1 MKEIERA
8 LKKEILLDLT
18 ELEKMGVGSEEHIS
32 GMKTVNE
39 TIDRLTKLE
48 ELRTKA
54 TIEEAKRLTEE
65 SIAAETLEETKRND
79 RRKIIVYSL
88 SIGIPAVLSAW
99 SFITGLLY
107 EERGIVKSPI
117 IRKAFD
123 RIMTMHHR

>member
-8 LKKEILLDLT
+8 LKKEVLLDLS

-39 TIDRLTKLE
+39 AIDRLTKLE

-65 SIAAETLEETKRND
+65 SIAQANLEETKRND
-79 RRKIIVYSL
+79 RRKVIVDSL

-99 SFITGLLY
+99 SFVTRLLY
-107 EERGIVKSPI
+107 EERGIVKSNIVRKIFDKI
-117 IRKAFD
+117 ITMRK
-123 RIMTMHHR
+123 

>member
-18 ELEKMGVGSEEHIS
+18 ELEKMGVGSEEHNS

-39 TIDRLTKLE
+39 AIDRLTKLE

-65 SIAAETLEETKRND
+65 SIAQANLEETKRND
-79 RRKIIVYSL
+79 RRKVIVDSL

-99 SFITGLLY
+99 SFVTGLLY
-107 EERGIVKSPI
+107 EERGIVKSNIVRKIFDKI
-117 IRKAFD
+117 ITMRK
-123 RIMTMHHR
+123 

>member
-1 MKEIERA
+1 MKDIERA
-8 LKKEILLDLT
+8 LKKEVLLDLT

-39 TIDRLTKLE
+39 AIDRLTKLE

-65 SIAAETLEETKRND
+65 SIAQANLEETRRND
-79 RRKIIVYSL
+79 RRKVIVDSL

-99 SFITGLLY
+99 SFVTGLLY
-107 EERGIVKSPI
+107 EERGIVKSNIVRKIFDKI
-117 IRKAFD
+117 ITMRK
-123 RIMTMHHR
+123 

>member
-1 MKEIERA
+1 MKDIERA
-8 LKKEILLDLT
+8 LKKEILLDLS

-39 TIDRLTKLE
+39 AIDRLTKLE

-65 SIAAETLEETKRND
+65 SIAQANLEETKRND
-79 RRKIIVYSL
+79 RRKVIVDSL

-99 SFITGLLY
+99 SFVTGLLY
-107 EERGIVKSPI
+107 EERGIVKSNIVRKIFDKI
-117 IRKAFD
+117 ITMRK
-123 RIMTMHHR
+123 

>member
-1 MKEIERA
+1 MKDIERA
-8 LKKEILLDLT
+8 LKKEVLLDLS

-39 TIDRLTKLE
+39 AIDRLTKLE

-65 SIAAETLEETKRND
+65 SIAQANLEETKRND
-79 RRKIIVYSL
+79 RRKVIVDSL

-107 EERGIVKSPI
+107 EERGIVKSNIVRKIFDKI
-117 IRKAFD
+117 ITMRK
-123 RIMTMHHR
+123 

>member
-39 TIDRLTKLE
+39 AIDRLTKLE

-65 SIAAETLEETKRND
+65 SIAQANLEEAKRND
-79 RRKIIVYSL
+79 RRKVIVDSL

-99 SFITGLLY
+99 SFVTGLLY
-107 EERGIVKSPI
+107 EERGIVKSNIVRKIFDKI
-117 IRKAFD
+117 ITMRK
-123 RIMTMHHR
+123 

>member
-1 MKEIERA
+1 MKDIERA
-8 LKKEILLDLT
+8 LKKEVLLDLS

-39 TIDRLTKLE
+39 AIDRLTKLE

-65 SIAAETLEETKRND
+65 TIAQANLEETKRND
-79 RRKIIVYSL
+79 RRKVIVDSL

-107 EERGIVKSPI
+107 EERGLVKSNILRKIFDKI
-117 IRKAFD
+117 ITMRK
-123 RIMTMHHR
+123 

>member
-1 MKEIERA
+1 MKDIERA
-8 LKKEILLDLT
+8 LKKEVLLDLT

-39 TIDRLTKLE
+39 AIDRLTKLE

-65 SIAAETLEETKRND
+65 SIAQANLEETKRND
-79 RRKIIVYSL
+79 RRKVIVDSL

-107 EERGIVKSPI
+107 EERGIVKSNIVRKIFDKI
-117 IRKAFD
+117 ITMRK
-123 RIMTMHHR
+123 

>member
-1 MKEIERA
+1 MKDIERA
-8 LKKEILLDLT
+8 LKKEVLLDLS
-18 ELEKMGVGSEEHIS
+18 ELEKMGVGTEEHIS

-39 TIDRLTKLE
+39 AIDRLTKLE

-65 SIAAETLEETKRND
+65 SIAQANLEETKRND
-79 RRKIIVYSL
+79 RRKVIVDSL

-107 EERGIVKSPI
+107 EERGIVKSNIVRKIFDKI
-117 IRKAFD
+117 ITMRK
-123 RIMTMHHR
+123 

>member
-1 MKEIERA
+1 MKDIERA
-8 LKKEILLDLT
+8 LKKEVLLDLS

-39 TIDRLTKLE
+39 AIDRLTKLE

-65 SIAAETLEETKRND
+65 SIAQANLEETKRND
-79 RRKIIVYSL
+79 RRKVIVDSL

-99 SFITGLLY
+99 SFVTGLLY
-107 EERGIVKSPI
+107 EERGIVKSNIVRKIFDKI
-117 IRKAFD
+117 IIMRK
-123 RIMTMHHR
+123 

>member
-1 MKEIERA
+1 MKDIERA
-8 LKKEILLDLT
+8 LKKEVLLDLS

-39 TIDRLTKLE
+39 AIDRLTKLE

-65 SIAAETLEETKRND
+65 SIAQANLEETRRND
-79 RRKIIVYSL
+79 RRKVIVDSL

-117 IRKAFD
+117 IRKIFD
-123 RIMTMHHR
+123 KIITMRK

>member
-1 MKEIERA
+1 MKDIERA
-8 LKKEILLDLT
+8 LKKEVLLDLS

-39 TIDRLTKLE
+39 AIDRLTKLE

-65 SIAAETLEETKRND
+65 SIAAADREEKKKSD
-79 RRKIIVYSL
+79 HRRIVVDSL

-99 SFITGLLY
+99 SFVTGLLY
-107 EERGIVKSPI
+107 EERGIVKSSIVRKIFDKI
-117 IRKAFD
+117 ITMRK
-123 RIMTMHHR
+123 

>member
-1 MKEIERA
+1 MKDIERA
-8 LKKEILLDLT
+8 LKKEVLLDLT

-39 TIDRLTKLE
+39 AIDRLTKLE

-65 SIAAETLEETKRND
+65 SIAQANLEETKRND
-79 RRKIIVYSL
+79 RRKVIVDSL

-99 SFITGLLY
+99 SFVTGLLY
-107 EERGIVKSPI
+107 EERGIVKSNIVRKIFDKI
-117 IRKAFD
+117 ITMRK
-123 RIMTMHHR
+123 

>member
-1 MKEIERA
+1 MKDIERA
-8 LKKEILLDLT
+8 LKKEVLLDLS

-39 TIDRLTKLE
+39 AIDRLTKLE

-65 SIAAETLEETKRND
+65 SIAQANLEEARRND
-79 RRKIIVYSL
+79 RRKVIVDSL

-99 SFITGLLY
+99 SFVTGLLY
-107 EERGIVKSPI
+107 EERGIVKSNIVRKIFDKI
-117 IRKAFD
+117 ITMRK
-123 RIMTMHHR
+123 

>member
-1 MKEIERA
+1 MKDIERA
-8 LKKEILLDLT
+8 LKKEVLLDLS

-65 SIAAETLEETKRND
+65 SIAQANLEETKRND
-79 RRKIIVYSL
+79 RRKVIVDSL

-99 SFITGLLY
+99 SFVTGLLY
-107 EERGIVKSPI
+107 EERGIVKSNIVRKIFDKI
-117 IRKAFD
+117 ITMRK
-123 RIMTMHHR
+123 

>member
-1 MKEIERA
+1 MKDIERA
-8 LKKEILLDLT
+8 LKKEVLLDLS

-39 TIDRLTKLE
+39 AIDRLTKLE
-48 ELRTKA
+48 EMRTKA

-65 SIAAETLEETKRND
+65 SIAQANLEETKRND
-79 RRKIIVYSL
+79 RRKVIVDSL

-107 EERGIVKSPI
+107 EERGIVKSNIVRKIFDKI
-117 IRKAFD
+117 ITMRK
-123 RIMTMHHR
+123 

>member
-1 MKEIERA
+1 MKDIERA
-8 LKKEILLDLT
+8 LKKEVLVDLS
-18 ELEKMGVGSEEHIS
+18 ELERMGVGTEEHIS

-65 SIAAETLEETKRND
+65 SIAQANLEETKRND
-79 RRKIIVYSL
+79 RRKVIVDSL

-99 SFITGLLY
+99 SFVTGLLY
-107 EERGIVKSPI
+107 EERGIVKSNIVRKIFDKI
-117 IRKAFD
+117 ITMRK
-123 RIMTMHHR
+123 

>member
-1 MKEIERA
+1 MKDIERA
-8 LKKEILLDLT
+8 LKKEVLLDLT

-39 TIDRLTKLE
+39 AIDRLTKLE

-65 SIAAETLEETKRND
+65 SIAQANLEEARRND
-79 RRKIIVYSL
+79 RRKVIVDSL

-107 EERGIVKSPI
+107 EERGIVKSNIVRKIFDKI
-117 IRKAFD
+117 ITMRK
-123 RIMTMHHR
+123 

>member
-8 LKKEILLDLT
+8 LKKEVLLDLS

-65 SIAAETLEETKRND
+65 SIAQANLEETKRND
-79 RRKIIVYSL
+79 RRKVIVDSL

-99 SFITGLLY
+99 SFVTGLLY
-107 EERGIVKSPI
+107 EERGIVKSNIVRKIFDKI
-117 IRKAFD
+117 ITMRK
-123 RIMTMHHR
+123 

>member
-18 ELEKMGVGSEEHIS
+18 ELEKMGVGTEEHIA

-39 TIDRLTKLE
+39 AIDRLTKLE
-48 ELRTKA
+48 ELKQKA
-54 TIEEAKRLTEE
+54 ITEEAKRLSEE
-65 SIAAETLEETKRND
+65 AIAEKQAEQAKRCD
-79 RRKIIVYSL
+79 RNRIITDMVG
-88 SIGIPAVLSAW
+88 IGIPAVVSCWA
-99 SFITGLLY
+99 FVTGLLY

-123 RIMTMHHR
+123 RIMSMHK